1 MKFVLFL
8 VGTLVLLQNAPK
20 PEQPCLEHFESPR
33 FPPLARQVAIQGKV
47 LAAAI
52 VDRQG
57 NVSSAEAIT
66 GHPLFKEVA
75 VANLRT
81 WKFQPN
87 SVADSR
93 IEVSYEFLFEDTAPS
108 LGEAV
113 SYDLPNRVRIRAS
126 PPPPMSDPA
135 PILKKKHWW
144 SRN

>member
-93 IEVSYEFLFEDTAPS
+93 NGSFLRIPPRGYRS
-108 LGEAV
+108 LSGGR
-113 SYDLPNRVRIRAS
+113 PFHMICRIA
-126 PPPPMSDPA
+126 
-135 PILKKKHWW
+135 
-144 SRN
+144 